1 MGTIQILEEADKEF
15 QKAAN
20 WYADKSEGLGL
31 RFIEVIKIKLE
42 VIQRNPERNPK
53 RKGNFRESV
62 VRTFPYVIIY
72 TFYKKENIITINSIF
87 HTSLNPRK
95 KYRKN

>member
-20 WYADKSEGLGL
+20 WYEDKSEGLGL

>member
-15 QKAAN
+15 QEAAN
-20 WYADKSEGLGL
+20 WYEDKSEGLGL